1 MGKKESKINNLN
13 KIHEEYHNLVN
24 QIMINSLN
32 FNHSNISNQNISL
45 KIKAFNKDEEINNQ
59 IYFDNNFINWKIY
72 LLENL
77 NTIKYDNEWANK
89 LIKIIM
95 NENFDNQYQFKSEI
109 FYEEFK
115 ILTCPNKILK
125 QFDIFYENYNN
136 NKDKE
141 NNNYEN
147 EINIINDNN
156 INFNNNIINDSN
168 EKNIEKVN
176 KINLSNYLTR
186 SMISDSSNNSS
197 SNEDVKYI
205 MKIFKKYIE
214 IFHKHL
220 KKPNHPFNFIIKNF
234 CIIFSD
240 YLETKINILINLK
253 NNSEIKNIFEFII
266 NNIQSFIIDLQTSFK
281 LFYCRTI
288 DYKYIKYENDEI
300 INLITNR
307 IFNNSKFYVYMY
319 KLFGLYY
326 KNEINLLKN
335 KLELFKEIKPEE
347 IGIKEIFCLN
357 EKTENFIK
365 ELKLKNDNKKIN
377 DSNENESKE
386 NKENDN
392 DNNYNNNIIINENKN
407 ENIEEEINTNE
418 IKPINDN
425 ENKKL
430 IISSDT
436 NKFIEK
442 FILKSSHKN
451 TFPYENCVKF
461 LNEIKE
467 YKAPFEKLLIM
478 SGISSLIKE
487 CVDEYWKEYKN
498 LIRPSSFNIDTDTII
513 GIIIYIIIK
522 CNNPNLFIHCGFVEN
537 FTMQSSKMSFGKNCS
552 TILGCLDLIN
562 EKTSKEDFIK

>member
-1 MGKKESKINNLN
+1 MGKKESKIN
-13 KIHEEYHNLVN
+13 KIYDEYHNLVN
-24 QIMINSLN
+24 QIMINSIN
-32 FNHSNISNQNISL
+32 FNYSNISNQNISL
-45 KIKAFNKDEEINNQ
+45 KIKSFNKDDEIDNQ
-59 IYFDNNFINWKIY
+59 IYNDNNFINWKIY

-77 NTIKYDNEWANK
+77 NSNKYDDKWANK

-95 NENFDNQYQFKSEI
+95 NENFDNQYQIKSEM

-125 QFDIFYENYNN
+125 QIDIFYENYNK
-136 NKDKE
+136 NKVNE

-147 EINIINDNN
+147 EINIINDND
-156 INFNNNIINDSN
+156 INFNNNIINVSN

-176 KINLSNYLTR
+176 KINLSNYLTG
-186 SMISDSSNNSS
+186 SIISDSSYNSS
-197 SNEDVKYI
+197 SKEDVKYI
-205 MKIFKKYIE
+205 MKKFKKYIE
-214 IFHKHL
+214 IFNKHL
-220 KKPNHPFNFIIKNF
+220 KKQNHPFNFIIKNF

-240 YLETKINILINLK
+240 YLEDKINILINLK
-253 NNSEIKNIFEFII
+253 NKSEIKNIFNIII
-266 NNIQSFIIDLQTSFK
+266 NNIQLFIIDLQTSFK

-288 DYKYIKYENDEI
+288 DFKYIKYENDEI

-307 IFNNSKFYVYMY
+307 IFNNSKFYENMY

-326 KNEINLLKN
+326 KNEIDLLKV
-335 KLELFKEIKPEE
+335 KLELFKDIKPEE
-347 IGIKEIFCLN
+347 IGVKENFCLN
-357 EKTENFIK
+357 EQTDNFIK

-377 DSNENESKE
+377 DCNKNESKE

-407 ENIEEEINTNE
+407 EIIEEINTNE

-430 IISSDT
+430 VISSDT
-436 NKFIEK
+436 NKFIEN

-478 SGISSLIKE
+478 SGISNLIKE
-487 CVDEYWKEYKN
+487 CVDEYWKDYKN
-498 LIRPSSFNIDTDTII
+498 LIRPSLFNIDTDNII

-522 CNNPNLFIHCGFVEN
+522 SNNPNLFIHCGFVEN

-552 TILGCLDLIN
+552 TILGCLELIN
-562 EKTSKEDFIK
+562 EKQSKEDFIK

>member
-1 MGKKESKINNLN
+1 MGKKESKIN
-13 KIHEEYHNLVN
+13 KIYDEYHNLVN
-24 QIMINSLN
+24 QIMINSIN
-32 FNHSNISNQNISL
+32 FNYSNISNQNISL
-45 KIKAFNKDEEINNQ
+45 KIKSFNKDDEIDNQ
-59 IYFDNNFINWKIY
+59 IYNDNNFINWKIY

-77 NTIKYDNEWANK
+77 NSNKYDDKWANK

-95 NENFDNQYQFKSEI
+95 NENFDNQYQIKSEM

-125 QFDIFYENYNN
+125 QIDIFYENYNK
-136 NKDKE
+136 NKVNE

-147 EINIINDNN
+147 EINIINDND
-156 INFNNNIINDSN
+156 INFNNNIINVSN
-168 EKNIEKVN
+168 EKKIEKVN
-176 KINLSNYLTR
+176 KINLSNYLTG
-186 SMISDSSNNSS
+186 SIISDSSYNSS
-197 SNEDVKYI
+197 SKEDVKYI
-205 MKIFKKYIE
+205 MKKFKKYIE
-214 IFHKHL
+214 IFNKHL
-220 KKPNHPFNFIIKNF
+220 KKQNHPFNFIIKNF

-240 YLETKINILINLK
+240 YLEDKINILINLK
-253 NNSEIKNIFEFII
+253 NKSEIKNIFNIII
-266 NNIQSFIIDLQTSFK
+266 NNIQLFIIDLQTSFK

-288 DYKYIKYENDEI
+288 DFKYIKYENDEI

-307 IFNNSKFYVYMY
+307 IFNNSKFYENMY

-326 KNEINLLKN
+326 KNEIDLLKV
-335 KLELFKEIKPEE
+335 KLELFKDIKPEE
-347 IGIKEIFCLN
+347 IGVKENFCLN
-357 EKTENFIK
+357 EQTDNFIK
-365 ELKLKNDNKKIN
+365 ELKFKNDNKKIN
-377 DSNENESKE
+377 DCNKNESKE

-407 ENIEEEINTNE
+407 EIIEEINTNE

-430 IISSDT
+430 VISSDT
-436 NKFIEK
+436 NKFIEN

-478 SGISSLIKE
+478 SGISNLIKE
-487 CVDEYWKEYKN
+487 CVDEYWKDYKN
-498 LIRPSSFNIDTDTII
+498 LIRPSLFNIDTDNII

-522 CNNPNLFIHCGFVEN
+522 SNNPNLFIHCGFVEN

-552 TILGCLDLIN
+552 TILGCLELIN
-562 EKTSKEDFIK
+562 EKQSKEDFIK

>member
-13 KIHEEYHNLVN
+13 KIYDEYNNLVN

-125 QFDIFYENYNN
+125 QFDIFYENFNS
-136 NKDKE
+136 NKDNE

-156 INFNNNIINDSN
+156 INFNNNNINDSN
-168 EKNIEKVN
+168 EINKEKVN
-176 KINLSNYLTR
+176 KINLSNYLTG
-186 SMISDSSNNSS
+186 SIISDSSNNSS

-240 YLETKINILINLK
+240 YLEAKINILINLK
-253 NNSEIKNIFEFII
+253 NNSEIKNIFEIII

-326 KNEINLLKN
+326 KNEIDLLKN

-365 ELKLKNDNKKIN
+365 ELKSKNDNKKIN

-392 DNNYNNNIIINENKN
+392 DNNYNNNIIIKENKN
-407 ENIEEEINTNE
+407 ENIEEINTNE
-418 IKPINDN
+418 IKPINDS

-467 YKAPFEKLLIM
+467 YKAPFEKMLIM

-487 CVDEYWKEYKN
+487 CVDQYWKEYKN
-498 LIRPSSFNIDTDTII
+498 LIKPSSFNIDTDTII

-562 EKTSKEDFIK
+562 EKTSKEDFIN

>member
-1 MGKKESKINNLN
+1 MGKKESKIN
-13 KIHEEYHNLVN
+13 KIYDEYHNLVN
-24 QIMINSLN
+24 QIMINSIN
-32 FNHSNISNQNISL
+32 FNYSNISNQNISL
-45 KIKAFNKDEEINNQ
+45 KIKSFNKDDEIDNQ
-59 IYFDNNFINWKIY
+59 IYNDNNFINWKIY

-77 NTIKYDNEWANK
+77 NSNKYDDIWANN

-95 NENFDNQYQFKSEI
+95 NENFDNQYQIKSEM

-125 QFDIFYENYNN
+125 QIDIFYENYNK
-136 NKDKE
+136 NKVNE

-147 EINIINDNN
+147 EINIINDND
-156 INFNNNIINDSN
+156 INFNNNIINVSN
-168 EKNIEKVN
+168 EKKIEKVN
-176 KINLSNYLTR
+176 KINLSNYLTG
-186 SMISDSSNNSS
+186 SIISDSSYNSS
-197 SNEDVKYI
+197 SKEDVKYI
-205 MKIFKKYIE
+205 MKKFKKYIE
-214 IFHKHL
+214 IFNKHL
-220 KKPNHPFNFIIKNF
+220 KKQNHPFNFIIKNF

-240 YLETKINILINLK
+240 YLEDKINILINLK
-253 NNSEIKNIFEFII
+253 NKSEIKNIFNIII
-266 NNIQSFIIDLQTSFK
+266 NNIQLFIIDLQTSFK

-288 DYKYIKYENDEI
+288 DFKYIKYENDEI

-307 IFNNSKFYVYMY
+307 IFNNSKFYENMY

-326 KNEINLLKN
+326 KNEIDLLKV
-335 KLELFKEIKPEE
+335 KLELFKDIKPEE
-347 IGIKEIFCLN
+347 IGVKENFCLN
-357 EKTENFIK
+357 EQTDNFIK

-377 DSNENESKE
+377 DCNKNESKE

-407 ENIEEEINTNE
+407 EIIEEINTNE

-425 ENKKL
+425 DNKKL
-430 IISSDT
+430 VISSDT
-436 NKFIEK
+436 NKFIEN

-478 SGISSLIKE
+478 SGISNLIKE
-487 CVDEYWKEYKN
+487 CVDEYWKDYKN
-498 LIRPSSFNIDTDTII
+498 LIRPSLFNIDTDNII

-522 CNNPNLFIHCGFVEN
+522 SNNPNLFIHCGFVEN

-552 TILGCLDLIN
+552 TILGCLELIN
-562 EKTSKEDFIK
+562 EKQSKEDFIK

>member
-1 MGKKESKINNLN
+1 MGKKESKIN
-13 KIHEEYHNLVN
+13 KIYDEYHNLVN
-24 QIMINSLN
+24 QIMINSIN
-32 FNHSNISNQNISL
+32 FNYSNISNQNISL
-45 KIKAFNKDEEINNQ
+45 KIKSFNKDDEIDNQ
-59 IYFDNNFINWKIY
+59 IYNDNNFINWKIY

-77 NTIKYDNEWANK
+77 NSNKYDDKWANK

-95 NENFDNQYQFKSEI
+95 NENFDNQYQIKSEM

-125 QFDIFYENYNN
+125 QIDIFYENYNK
-136 NKDKE
+136 NKVNE

-147 EINIINDNN
+147 EINIINDND
-156 INFNNNIINDSN
+156 INFNNNIINVSN
-168 EKNIEKVN
+168 EKKIEKVN
-176 KINLSNYLTR
+176 KINLSNYLTG
-186 SMISDSSNNSS
+186 SIISDSSYNSS
-197 SNEDVKYI
+197 SKEDVKYI
-205 MKIFKKYIE
+205 MKKFKKYIE
-214 IFHKHL
+214 IFNKHL
-220 KKPNHPFNFIIKNF
+220 KKQNHPFNFIIKNF

-240 YLETKINILINLK
+240 YLEDKINILINLK
-253 NNSEIKNIFEFII
+253 NKSEIKNIFNIII
-266 NNIQSFIIDLQTSFK
+266 NNIQLFIIDLQTSFK

-288 DYKYIKYENDEI
+288 DFKYIKYENDEI

-326 KNEINLLKN
+326 KNEIDLLKV
-335 KLELFKEIKPEE
+335 KLELFKDIKPEE
-347 IGIKEIFCLN
+347 IGVKENFCLN
-357 EKTENFIK
+357 EQTDNFIK
-365 ELKLKNDNKKIN
+365 ELKFKNDNKKIN
-377 DSNENESKE
+377 DCNKNESKE

-392 DNNYNNNIIINENKN
+392 DNNYNNNILINENKN
-407 ENIEEEINTNE
+407 EIIEEINTNE

-430 IISSDT
+430 VISSDT
-436 NKFIEK
+436 NKFIEN

-478 SGISSLIKE
+478 SGISNLIKE
-487 CVDEYWKEYKN
+487 CVDEYWKDYKN
-498 LIRPSSFNIDTDTII
+498 LIRPSLFNIDTDNII

-522 CNNPNLFIHCGFVEN
+522 SNNPNLFIHCGFVEN

-552 TILGCLDLIN
+552 TILGCLELIN
-562 EKTSKEDFIK
+562 EKQSKEDFIK